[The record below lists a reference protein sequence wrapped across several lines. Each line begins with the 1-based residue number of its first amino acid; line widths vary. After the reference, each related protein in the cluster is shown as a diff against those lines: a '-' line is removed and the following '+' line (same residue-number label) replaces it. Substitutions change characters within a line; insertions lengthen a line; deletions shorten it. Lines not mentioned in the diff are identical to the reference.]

1 MTDMRLYL
9 AMGVPTFAILITLV
23 AGIVQNS
30 ATNNSIA
37 ARFTSLE
44 TNMNARFASVD
55 NRFTS
60 IDNAFAAMDNRFNN
74 LEARF
79 ETLIGKVVEVDNRL
93 TRVEA
98 ILERH

>member
-1 MTDMRLYL
+1 MTDLQLYL
-9 AMGVPTFAILITLV
+9 AMGIPTFAILITLV

-60 IDNAFAAMDNRFNN
+60 IDNAFAACYTR
-74 LEARF
+74 LVRARISGEPAYHCGPEA
-79 ETLIGKVVEVDNRL
+79 EP
-93 TRVEA
+93 
-98 ILERH
+98 

>member
-1 MTDMRLYL
+1 MTDLQLYL

-23 AGIVQNS
+23 AGILQNG
-30 ATNNSIA
+30 ATA

-44 TNMNARFASVD
+44 ANMNARFASVD
-55 NRFTS
+55 NRFDS
-60 IDNAFAAMDNRFNN
+60 LDNRFNN

-79 ETLIGKVVEVDNRL
+79 ETLIGKVVGIDNRL